1 MSGVLMINKFFF
13 VLQAQEKTVDDL
25 WRLVRHDVA
34 DAEDDGFGVVD
45 KSAAATKKKEKL
57 SKKIIKKVSSLFYG
71 PIQCYLKVNLF

>member
-1 MSGVLMINKFFF
+1 M
-13 VLQAQEKTVDDL
+13 
-25 WRLVRHDVA
+25 RHDVA

-45 KSAAATKKKEKL
+45 KSAAASKKKEKL